1 MKLIENDYK
10 IKNPKITNNT
20 KIVSITDIH
29 SNYNFLNIINELI
42 SINPDLIIISGDAID
57 SIDNPN
63 NDLILEILKYL
74 SNNIPTFISYGNHET
89 LKFVKCRG
97 VDTHSEEFFDKLKT
111 QTNCIVLNNSSE
123 QFKNLIINSFNLP
136 TDSWYEIGEP
146 KNMFIEEFNK
156 NYKPDNSKYT
166 ILSSHS
172 PNGYL
177 NKKGKIND
185 ELRKLLT
192 DTLILSGHNHGGL
205 VPRQIQNF
213 LKNTPINGI
222 GLIGPYYKL
231 FFKNAY
237 GYFNTDSTNLIISN
251 GITKWA
257 SRYGVLSSLLN
268 KILLPEIE
276 IINLENGEND
286 LSYNG
291 YKVKKLT
298 K

>member
-10 IKNPKITNNT
+10 IKNPKITDNI
-20 KIVSITDIH
+20 KLISITDIH
-29 SNYNFLNIINELI
+29 SNYYILDIIKELI
-42 SINPDLIIISGDAID
+42 SINPDLVIVSGDTID
-57 SIDNPN
+57 SIDNLN
-63 NDLILEILKYL
+63 NDLILEAFKYL
-74 SNNIPTFISYGNHET
+74 SSNIPTFISYGNHDTITFINHKEI
-89 LKFVKCRG
+89 
-97 VDTHSEEFFDKLKT
+97 DTHNEEFFDKLKT
-111 QTNCIVLNNSSE
+111 QTNSIILNNSSE
-123 QFKNLIINSFNLP
+123 QFKNLIIKSFNLP

-156 NYKPDNSKYT
+156 NYKSDNSKYT

-177 NKKGKIND
+177 NKKGKISE
-185 ELRKLLT
+185 ELRKLLS

-205 VPRQIQNF
+205 VPKQIQNL

-222 GLIGPYYKL
+222 SLIGPYYKL

-237 GYFNTDSTNLIISN
+237 GYYNTNSTNLIISN

-257 SRYGVLSSLLN
+257 DRYGVLGKLVN

-276 IINLENGEND
+276 IITLENGEND
-286 LSYNG
+286 LKYNG